1 MVGSIAPPP
10 RALLLASGL
19 LSPWSHDPSRAMEPI
34 EETMSAI
41 EQIMSWGSVA
51 IGFAAAWLWYRV
63 STVTVRQSKGG
74 LFLPG
79 DPPIDIYSTV
89 SEASR
94 ITKQA
99 AIATALSVL
108 LQSLATLAKFA

>member
-1 MVGSIAPPP
+1 MNAF
-10 RALLLASGL
+10 
-19 LSPWSHDPSRAMEPI
+19 
-34 EETMSAI
+34 

-51 IGFAAAWLWYRV
+51 IGFAAAWLWYCA
-63 STVTVRQSKGG
+63 STVAVRQSKGG
-74 LFLPG
+74 FFLQG
-79 DPPIDIYSTV
+79 DPPIDVYSTV

-94 ITKQA
+94 ISKQA